1 MKAFILAA
9 GRGRR
14 LWPHTADCPK
24 CLLYVGG
31 MTLLE
36 RQLFQL
42 KDAGIEEIIVVGG
55 FRMDSLTSTI
65 KKTGI
70 TDVHLVYNPFFAH
83 SDNLI
88 SLWLARS
95 YMSGPQVLLNG
106 DIIFNPDALKKLISL
121 ESPCT
126 LLTQKKSSYEADDM
140 KIIVKSGLVINIGKD
155 ISCSDANAASLGLL
169 SFKETAVRVLR
180 AALEEIVHSE
190 KSLTSHFPA
199 VIQYMIDAGNPVFTY
214 EVPAFNCTD
223 VDTIVDL
230 ELIRDQWHR
239 YFPSTQAKFAGI

>member
-24 CLLYVGG
+24 CLLDVGG

-42 KDAGIEEIIVVGG
+42 KDAGIKEIIVVGG
-55 FRMDSLTSTI
+55 FRMDSLTSTV
-65 KKTGI
+65 KKTGL
-70 TDVHLVYNPFFAH
+70 TDVHLVYNPFFAQ

-121 ESPCT
+121 ESQCT

-140 KIIVKSGLVINIGKD
+140 KIVVKNNLVRNIGKD
-155 ISCSDANAASLGLL
+155 ISCSDANAVSLGLL
-169 SFKETAVRVLR
+169 SFKETAVCVLR
-180 AALEEIVHSE
+180 AALEEIVYSE

-199 VIQYMIDAGNPVFTY
+199 VIQYMIDAGHRVFTQ

>member
-14 LWPHTADCPK
+14 LWPHTANCPK
-24 CLLYVGG
+24 CLLNVGG
-31 MTLLE
+31 ITLLE

-42 KDAGIEEIIVVGG
+42 KDAGIQEIIVVGG
-55 FRMDSLTSTI
+55 FQMDSLTSTV
-65 KKTGI
+65 KQTGI

-95 YMSGPQVLLNG
+95 YMTGPQVLLNG
-106 DIIFNPDALKKLISL
+106 DIIFNPDALSKLISL
-121 ESPCT
+121 EFPCT

-140 KIIVKSGLVINIGKD
+140 KIIVRDTNVKKIGKD
-155 ISCSDANAASLGLL
+155 LSCSTATGISLGLL
-169 SFKETAVRVLR
+169 SFKETAANVLR
-180 AALEEIVHSE
+180 IALEEIVHSE

-199 VIQYMIDAGNPVFTY
+199 VIQYMIDAGHPIFTH
-214 EVPAFNCTD
+214 EVPPFNCSD
-223 VDTIVDL
+223 IDTVTDL
-230 ELIRDQWHR
+230 ELIREDWHR
-239 YFPSTQAKFAGI
+239 YYPSTQARFAGI